1 MKEKRYKI
9 SFLLPSLGGGGA
21 EKVVV
26 NLVNE
31 LCKDEKIAVD
41 LVLGNAV
48 GDYIEL
54 VNNKVNIIDLEAPR
68 MYKSTLKLKNY
79 LKKNSP
85 DILISGIDYVNVIA
99 LLARKLS
106 GVKTKIFVTEH
117 NTLSQIMKNNK
128 SIKTSILV
136 NAMKIFYKE
145 ADKIIAVS
153 HGVATDLSDILG
165 LKKDA
170 IQVIYNPVINENII
184 KKSYEEVSHN
194 WLNNTD
200 SQSQVLLAI
209 GRLTQQKDFLTLIE
223 AFNLLKDD
231 NNAKLI
237 ILGEGEMRNTLQS
250 KIDSLNLTDR
260 IVLQGFS
267 DNPYAFMRKIDLFVL
282 SSKWEGLPTVLI
294 EALACGAQVVS
305 TDCKSGPREILNNG
319 QFGSLVPVGDI
330 EGLATEIQKK
340 LQRVDSPSENS
351 ELKDWLQQ
359 FESTEVMRKY
369 KNLIEQNL
377 Q

>member
-68 MYKSTLKLKNY
+68 MYKSILKLKNY